1 MKNYFSLLRIGVLIC
16 IILVQNFQVLA
27 QENNNDTL
35 PSVIVIDSFKKT
47 FNPKS
52 TFQNLEP
59 GKVIDHKSKLFYQT
73 QSLANLIQA
82 QTNVFIKNYGTNN
95 LSTLSIR
102 GTSAAQSQVIWNHIP
117 LNSAVTGYSDLSLL
131 TAGFFDA
138 VQLQYS
144 GSSSLYGNGNM
155 GGTVLLQS
163 QSFKQ
168 DFFQANFSF
177 GSFSNY
183 KAFLKAGWI
192 KDKHKLQVRA
202 IGLMG
207 KNNFSYQDLYGQK
220 QNLQHALQQQA
231 GVLADYQTQVP
242 LFSKI
247 HPLIIDLHSWYQYD
261 YRAIPPTLYENI
273 SVKNQTNNNWRNAL
287 SFYQSLPDD
296 WNAYLHFGW
305 QQEQYQYQDSLAF
318 QFQNYKLQNVYAEF
332 GLHSIA
338 DKVWKNTRHSFLFF
352 VPFQAQFL
360 QRKGNNNVD
369 KTIRGGIAAA
379 YQIKWKDQLAFQI
392 KLRQEWQQDLK
403 IPLVYGALLS
413 YQGLQQDWQKTK
425 ITIPLFVSIQNGF
438 RVPTL
443 NELYFFPGG
452 NPNLKPES
460 SFNLEVGWSL
470 HLQPQNNAF
479 RSMILK
485 SAFFHRQVEDW
496 IYWLGN
502 SIWTP
507 YNIAAVR
514 TYGWDWQWNMEYEI
528 IDGLRLIANSDYAY
542 TIATTQSSYI
552 SGSNSIGKQIPYT
565 PRYLINSN
573 LGAAWGQFFFQILH
587 QYSGYRFTQLDES
600 EFLPP
605 YTLWGFQASYY
616 FTLPQNQVI
625 STQFQVQNLTNLA
638 YQSVRG
644 RPMPPLQALLTVSIS
659 L

>member
-1 MKNYFSLLRIGVLIC
+1 MNINFPLLRISILIC
-16 IILVQNFQVLA
+16 ACLLQKSLVFA
-27 QENNNDTL
+27 QENNADTL
-35 PSVIVIDSFKKT
+35 PAIIVIDSFEKT

-59 GKVIDHKSKLFYQT
+59 GKVIDNKSKLFYQT
-73 QSLANLIQA
+73 QSLANLIQT
-82 QTNVFIKNYGTNN
+82 QTNVFIKNYGVNN

-102 GTSAAQSQVIWNHIP
+102 GTSAAQSQVIWNNIP

-155 GGTVLLQS
+155 GGAVLLQS
-163 QSFKQ
+163 QSFQQ
-168 DFFQANFSF
+168 DFFHASFSY

-183 KAFLKAGWI
+183 KALLKAGWI
-192 KDKHKLQVRA
+192 KDKHKFQIRA
-202 IGLMG
+202 IGLKG
-207 KNNFSYQDLYGQK
+207 KNNFSYEDLYGQK
-220 QNLQHALQQQA
+220 QNLHHASQQQA
-231 GVLADYQTQVP
+231 GILADYKTEIP
-242 LFSKI
+242 LFSRI
-247 HPLIIDLHSWYQYD
+247 HPLKIDLHSWYQYD
-261 YRAIPPTLYENI
+261 FRAIPPTLYESV

-287 SFYQSLPDD
+287 SFYQSLPNH
-296 WNAYLHFGW
+296 WNTYLHLGW
-305 QQEQYQYQDSLAF
+305 QQEQYQYQDSLSF
-318 QFQNYKLQNVYAEF
+318 QYQKYKLQNIYTEL
-332 GLHSIA
+332 GLHSIE
-338 DKVWKNTRHSFLFF
+338 DKVWKNTQHSFLFF
-352 VPFQAQFL
+352 IPFQAQFL
-360 QRKGNNNVD
+360 QRKGSNNLD
-369 KTIRGGIAAA
+369 ETIRGGIAAA
-379 YQIKWKDQLAFQI
+379 YQIKWKEQLAFQI

-460 SFNLEVGWSL
+460 SFNLEAGWGI
-470 HLQPQNNAF
+470 HLQARNNAF
-479 RSMILK
+479 RSMVLK
-485 SAFFHRQVEDW
+485 SAFFHRQVKDW

-507 YNIAAVR
+507 YNIAAVQ
-514 TYGWDWQWNMEYEI
+514 TYGWDWQLKLEYEI
-528 IDGLRLIANSDYAY
+528 ISGLRFIANSDYAY

-573 LGAAWGQFFFQILH
+573 VGAAWGQFFFQIQH
-587 QYSGYRFTQLDES
+587 QYTGYRFTQLDES

-616 FTLPQNQVI
+616 FTLPKNQVI
-625 STQFQVQNLTNLA
+625 STQFQLQNLTNLA

-644 RPMPPLQALLTVSIS
+644 RPMPPLQALLTISIS